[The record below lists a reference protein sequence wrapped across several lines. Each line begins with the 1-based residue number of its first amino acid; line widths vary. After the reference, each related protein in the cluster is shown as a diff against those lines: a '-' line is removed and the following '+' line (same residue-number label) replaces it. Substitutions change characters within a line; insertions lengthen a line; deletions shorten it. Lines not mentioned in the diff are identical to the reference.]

1 MNMSSL
7 SRCVDELRN
16 GCLGH
21 LREVTK
27 CFKDRGALASG
38 VAVYCS
44 EDDSCV
50 RRMDLER
57 DGLEVL

>member
-1 MNMSSL
+1 M
-7 SRCVDELRN
+7 DELRDWVS
-16 GCLGH
+16 GA
-21 LREVTK
+21 LREMTK

-44 EDDSCV
+44 EDVSCV

-57 DGLEVL
+57 DGLEAL